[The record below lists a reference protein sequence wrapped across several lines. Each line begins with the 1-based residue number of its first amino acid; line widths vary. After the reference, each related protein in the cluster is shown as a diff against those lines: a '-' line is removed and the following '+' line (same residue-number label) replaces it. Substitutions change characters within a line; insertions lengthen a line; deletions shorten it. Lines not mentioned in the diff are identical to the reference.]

1 MATLFDYMKE
11 LQRILHD
18 QKQQFISPNDL
29 KNYINRARREVAM
42 RGQCIRVLTPIS
54 GSINGAVVTNGGT
67 GYTAPVVTISA
78 PDFPNGAPPLPN
90 GAQATASAQIIGGVI
105 TSIQINYGGSGYF
118 QPTIT
123 ITDPTGTGATA
134 TLTTTNGNYLSQGQ
148 EVYPFSGVDLSM
160 FPGVGKIYSVRSVS
174 IVYSNYRYSLPVYAF
189 STYQARIRNYP
200 NQYSWVPTIGS
211 QFGRGTNGSF
221 YLYPIASQIYQMEW
235 DCSCLPQDLETDQ
248 SVEAIPE
255 PWTDI
260 VPFFG
265 AYLAMT
271 ELQAFNNARYF
282 KNEFDEF
289 MKRYGGYVLPG
300 RMTNPYGRF

>member
-1 MATLFDYMKE
+1 MTSLFTYQKE

-18 QKQQFISPNDL
+18 QKQQLIAPNDL
-29 KNYINRARREVAM
+29 INYINRARREVAM

-54 GSINGAVVTNGGT
+54 GSIVSATVTAGGT
-67 GYTAPVVTISA
+67 GYTAPVVTISP
-78 PDFPNGAPPLPN
+78 PDFPSGALPFPN

-105 TSIQINYGGSGYF
+105 TGIQIDYGGSGYF

-134 TLTTTNGNYLSQGQ
+134 TLQTTNGNYLSQGQ
-148 EVYPFSGVDLSM
+148 EVYPFSGIDLSA

-174 IVYSNYRYSLPVYAF
+174 IIYSNYRYSLPIYSF
-189 STYQARIRNYP
+189 SVYQARIRNYP
-200 NQYSWVPTIGS
+200 FQFSWVPTIGS
-211 QFGRGTNGSF
+211 QFGRGTGGSF
-221 YLYPIASQIYQMEW
+221 YLYPIASQTYQMEW

-260 VPFFG
+260 VPMFSG
-265 AYLAMT
+265 YLAMI
-271 ELQAFNNARYF
+271 ELQNWNSARAF

-300 RMTNPYGRF
+300 RVTNPYGRF